1 MGTMT
6 EAKTPTAFVDSMS
19 GADVRRWMMHFGY
32 VSTRPNMPAIERLA
46 ADLRVHAATLHRQFH
61 REEIPRQLHLSLQ
74 AIEAGSTPADI
85 AARVGR
91 ADDIRSTTKKL
102 TDAQVDEV
110 RKRVEDDGESQ
121 SSVARDLN
129 ISRSLVSKILSGVR
143 R

>member
-1 MGTMT
+1 MT
-6 EAKTPTAFVDSMS
+6 TTAATPTAFDDSMS

-46 ADLRVHAATLHRQFH
+46 SDLKVHAATLHRQFH
-61 REEIPRQLHLSLQ
+61 REEIPRQLQLALQ
-74 AIEAGSTPADI
+74 AIEATSTPEVI
-85 AARVGR
+85 TER
-91 ADDIRSTTKKL
+91 ASHATLTRSSAMKL
-102 TDAQVDEV
+102 TDTQVDEV

-121 SSVARDLN
+121 SSVARHFN